1 MARSTRTS
9 NPVTLFPFLAVLLC
23 TIGALVLMLVV
34 VSAGIRKDAVAMARQ
49 KKSEASTLSGLPE
62 QSEPPLS
69 FIETVS
75 ESPAEAAVEA
85 AETAASSV
93 AQADQPGLRTRK
105 PIEPLFAQDPP
116 SSPIRIAPPRTLEEI
131 ADLEKAARKLESE
144 VADRARRLESV
155 NVKTYALKKQLRTV
169 KAQQADLQL
178 AMIRT
183 ASQRAKLEKSAGEL
197 RVENQ
202 QIIEWL
208 DESRKLIDEHK
219 GQLVSPVHSIVPY
232 DGQTGTVRRP
242 IIIECVGE
250 VVRFEAEQVEI
261 PIAILQKFSPEQNPL
276 SSGVEALFRYWM
288 AKEQIADPQRQPRK
302 PYALILVR
310 PSGAEAFSTAV
321 FALDQMVG
329 DFGYEL
335 VETDFLYEVPETTAD
350 AVRECRAAVEAE
362 IRRGP
367 IRSRRALDPQGPI
380 DIARVARGPV
390 ASRGFFSSSDF
401 RNRKTD
407 GAVDDE
413 GSGDGQG
420 VGDSVAGRVDQNAG
434 ESFAAAAAR
443 REAQAKV
450 ATERARELLTD
461 RGAEAATLL
470 NKGAPGHFDETR
482 AAVLAEAARVEAELR
497 SSLEA
502 TGQGGLPDSFRN
514 QLAARSGNGGLVENP
529 LVGQSGNERSN
540 QLGNSAEAA
549 PGTDA
554 ASSAVNGVEQGG
566 EDRQRGSSSSREVVS
581 GPPRWVGG
589 SGDRPAVGTG
599 QAVGQAD
606 RDGEIDS
613 GIAPGIGIGPR
624 DGSGDG
630 SIAQRG
636 DSSAGRNGAAG
647 HSGNGALDRGPGSG
661 DSSQQTPDM
670 FQAADVSQEGR
681 PTQGQPVGKRVAS
694 DGQEIS
700 SLLNAS
706 TSSSAGSSSSSSS
719 GGDSSPSAAN
729 GPSIPTLSRSK
740 QIQSRKTQRRWGRC
754 HPDASLGLE
763 KVVEVRVE
771 SGRVVVGDQFQVT
784 RTAERSEAEIVKL
797 TIQTIEH
804 LANQWGFPPPR
815 FYWVPSVRLVFDPT
829 EQRLGTLIE
838 KAVEEAGAA
847 LE

>member
-1 MARSTRTS
+1 MARSQRTS

-49 KKSEASTLSGLPE
+49 KKSEASTMSGLPE

-69 FIETVS
+69 IADA
-75 ESPAEAAVEA
+75 AEAGSEFSA
-85 AETAASSV
+85 AKTAASSV
-93 AQADQPGLRTRK
+93 ALADQPGRRTRE
-105 PIEPLFAQDPP
+105 PIEPLFAQEPPP
-116 SSPIRIAPPRTLEEI
+116 SPIKIAPPRTLEEI
-131 ADLEKAARKLESE
+131 ADLEKVARKLESE

-155 NVKTYALKKQLRTV
+155 NVKTYALKKQLQTV

-178 AMIRT
+178 AIIRT
-183 ASQRAKLEKSAGEL
+183 ASQRAKLEESAGEL

-413 GSGDGQG
+413 GSGAGQG
-420 VGDSVAGRVDQNAG
+420 VDNLVAGRVDQNAG

-443 REAQAKV
+443 REAQAKA
-450 ATERARELLTD
+450 ATERARELLTG

-470 NKGAPGHFDETR
+470 NKGTPGHFDETR

-529 LVGQSGNERSN
+529 LVGQAGNEKLR
-540 QLGNSAEAA
+540 QPGNSVEAA
-549 PGTDA
+549 SGADA
-554 ASSAVNGVEQGG
+554 ASSAVDGVGQGG
-566 EDRQRGSSSSREVVS
+566 EDRQRGSSPSREVVS
-581 GPPRWVGG
+581 GPPRWVGS

-599 QAVGQAD
+599 EAVGQAE
-606 RDGEIDS
+606 RGGEIGS
-613 GIAPGIGIGPR
+613 GIAPGIRPGIDP
-624 DGSGDG
+624 GDG
-630 SIAQRG
+630 NFAQRG
-636 DSSAGRNGAAG
+636 GS
-647 HSGNGALDRGPGSG
+647 SG

-670 FQAADVSQEGR
+670 SQAADDSQEGR
-681 PTQGQPVGKRVAS
+681 PTQGQPLGKRTAS

-706 TSSSAGSSSSSSS
+706 TSSSAGSSSSASS

-729 GPSIPTLSRSK
+729 GPSIPTLSRST
-740 QIQSRKTQRRWGRC
+740 QIQSRKTQRRWGRS

-763 KVVEVRVE
+763 KVVEVRIE

-784 RTAERSEAEIVKL
+784 RKAERSEAEIVKL

-815 FYWVPSVRLVFDPT
+815 FYWVPSVRLVF
-829 EQRLGTLIE
+829 EAEESRLGKMLE
-838 KAVEEAGAA
+838 DAVEDAGAA